1 MKKIF
6 LIDDNQDGKRS
17 KYGSAFVDEGR
28 YADLLCPITRISVA
42 DDLSFISD
50 AACVLLHETLNDYY
64 DGRFHDD
71 SQKVAAQ
78 IEQFPGLGDNIPFVK
93 FSDNYT
99 SDLGDYDSNTPNELF
114 RLSKRAFYNRLESFV
129 VHYRDTGK
137 IDLRI
142 LAYGEDF
149 VKILLEK
156 AATTVFGL
164 LHDIDDKDILD
175 APTIAC
181 PEMKQI
187 VELSQPALG
196 KNYIEIINDLQMHE
210 ISVGEFKNR
219 INNILDNFQD
229 YGKNYYSWK

>member
-6 LIDDNQDGKRS
+6 LVDDNLDGNRS
-17 KYGSAFVDEGR
+17 KYGGAFVDEGK
-28 YADLLCPITRISVA
+28 YVDLLCSITRISVA

-64 DGRFHDD
+64 DGKFHDD
-71 SQKVAAQ
+71 SQKVAAK
-78 IEQFPGLGDNIPFVK
+78 IGQFPGLGDTIPFVK

-99 SDLGDYDSNTPNELF
+99 SDLCDFDSNTPNQLYC
-114 RLSKRAFYNRLESFV
+114 LSKRVFYHRLESFV
-129 VHYRDTGK
+129 VHYRDAGE

-142 LAYGEDF
+142 LAYGEEF
-149 VKILLEK
+149 VKIMVEK
-156 AATTVFGL
+156 AATTVLGL
-164 LHDIDDKDILD
+164 LHDIDDKAILD
-175 APTIAC
+175 ATTIVC

-196 KNYIEIINDLQMHE
+196 KNYIEIINDIQMNE
-210 ISVGEFKNR
+210 ISVGVFKNR